1 MGANR
6 LRATRP
12 QTDLE
17 RTYEHRRRAYKGAVS
32 AMKGVSID
40 EAAGIGFVLDAVIG
54 QLAAAI
60 AAGEIT
66 ATPEMTD
73 LIARFTAVKARF
85 PKP

>member
-1 MGANR
+1 MAAKR

-17 RTYEHRRRAYKGAVS
+17 RTYERRRRAYKGEVL
-32 AMKGVSID
+32 AMKGVAMD
-40 EAAGIGFVLDAVIG
+40 EIGNLGFVVDALVG
-54 QLAAAI
+54 QVAAAI

-66 ATPEMTD
+66 ATDEMAE
-73 LIARFTAVKARF
+73 LITRLSAVKTAF